1 MMHLTF
7 RDLQVS
13 QATYVRLNRGD
24 PTEVG
29 PAADLFRGSSLMVS
43 QVKQEPLELRQE
55 IRPMRLLNDP
65 GNRKRCFLLM
75 LVVWWFDEARIT
87 TAEEPRYDPLY
98 SANAR
103 DSP

>member
-1 MMHLTF
+1 
-7 RDLQVS
+7 
-13 QATYVRLNRGD
+13 
-24 PTEVG
+24 
-29 PAADLFRGSSLMVS
+29 
-43 QVKQEPLELRQE
+43 
-55 IRPMRLLNDP
+55 
-65 GNRKRCFLLM
+65 M